1 MAERANPF
9 RNIRFIVRPGPRKLK
24 FILAALILTCAAAL
38 FALGIV
44 RGRIQQ
50 QTQAALDQAAALE
63 QENAELI
70 EKKENLGSSSSIK
83 EIAKEELGLVDP
95 DTIIIKPD
103 KPTE

>member
-1 MAERANPF
+1 MAERTNPF

-24 FILAALILTCAAAL
+24 ILLFALILACTAALI
-38 FALGIV
+38 ALGMV

-63 QENAELI
+63 QENAELS
-70 EKKENLGSSSSIK
+70 EKKENLDSSSIK

-95 DTIIIKPD
+95 DTIIIDPNS
-103 KPTE
+103 

>member
-1 MAERANPF
+1 MAERVNPF

-24 FILAALILTCAAAL
+24 ILLFALILACTAALI
-38 FALGIV
+38 ALGVV

-63 QENAELI
+63 QENAELS
-70 EKKENLGSSSSIK
+70 EKKENLDSSSIK

-95 DTIIIKPD
+95 GTIIIDPNS
-103 KPTE
+103 

>member
-24 FILAALILTCAAAL
+24 ILLAALILACVAAL
-38 FALGIV
+38 AALNIV
-44 RGRIQQ
+44 QRQIDQ
-50 QTQAALDQAAALE
+50 QTQAALDHAAALE
-63 QENAELI
+63 QENTELV

-95 DTIIIKPD
+95 GTIILDPNS
-103 KPTE
+103 

>member
-24 FILAALILTCAAAL
+24 ILLIALILACAAAL
-38 FALGIV
+38 TALGV
-44 RGRIQQ
+44 VQSRIQQ
-50 QTQAALDQAAALE
+50 QTQAVLDQAAALE
-63 QENAELI
+63 QDNADLV

-95 DTIIIKPD
+95 NTVILEPNS
-103 KPTE
+103 

>member
-1 MAERANPF
+1 MAERTNPF

-24 FILAALILTCAAAL
+24 ILLFALILACTAALI
-38 FALGIV
+38 ALGMV

-63 QENAELI
+63 QENAELS
-70 EKKENLGSSSSIK
+70 EKKENLDSSSIK

-95 DTIIIKPD
+95 GTIIIDPNS
-103 KPTE
+103 